1 MKINLIAL
9 EKLNEG
15 MFPKKMTVTLD
26 SSGGDA
32 TLKEEE
38 GREEMGPNVALRLLT
53 KRLQCLGGRPW
64 TWNWGPGT
72 VGTVSVTQRRGLWN
86 GQSPHLETRLG
97 PSKKGRGDECTFI
110 CFKLRIHLRYVG
122 SRVLKQLHECAQLM
136 LPLSSWVTLDA

>member
-38 GREEMGPNVALRLLT
+38 GREEMGRNVALRLLT

-86 GQSPHLETRLG
+86 GQSPHLEKRLG
-97 PSKKGRGDECTFI
+97 PSMKGG
-110 CFKLRIHLRYVG
+110 G
-122 SRVLKQLHECAQLM
+122 G
-136 LPLSSWVTLDA
+136 